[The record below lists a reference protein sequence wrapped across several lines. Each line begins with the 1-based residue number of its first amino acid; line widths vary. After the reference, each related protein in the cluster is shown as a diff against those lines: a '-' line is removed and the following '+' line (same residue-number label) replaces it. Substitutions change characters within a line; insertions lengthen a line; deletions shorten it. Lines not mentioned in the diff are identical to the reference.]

1 MIHEMEAELK
11 VNAKKLKKKLK
22 KAEGGHMGASSPKI
36 KGTKLGERNR
46 KKELEAQQNSQMI
59 IEDLKA

>member
-1 MIHEMEAELK
+1 MEEELK

-22 KAEGGHMGASSPKI
+22 KAEGATSPKI

-46 KKELEAQQNSQMI
+46 KKELEA
-59 IEDLKA
+59 